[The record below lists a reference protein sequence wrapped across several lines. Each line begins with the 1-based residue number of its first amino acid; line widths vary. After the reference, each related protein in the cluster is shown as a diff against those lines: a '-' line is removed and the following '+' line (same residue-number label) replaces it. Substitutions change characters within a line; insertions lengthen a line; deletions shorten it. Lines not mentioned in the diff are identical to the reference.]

1 MRIVLFSSILVASLV
16 AFGQS
21 FDKASFERGKKVY
34 QSTCLSCHQAGG
46 QGVPR
51 MIPTLSKTDWV
62 LGNKTRLVKVVKK
75 GLKGGE
81 VVIDGDHFASPM
93 PAQVQLNDQQ
103 VADVLT
109 FVRNSF
115 GNKASGVSL
124 AEVKAVK

>member
-1 MRIVLFSSILVASLV
+1 MRIVLFISILVISLV
-16 AFGQS
+16 AFGQA

-34 QSTCLSCHQAGG
+34 QTTCLSCHQAAG

-62 LGNKTRLVKVVKK
+62 LGNKTRLIKVVKK

-81 VVIDGDHFASPM
+81 VEIDGDHFASPM
-93 PAQVQLNDQQ
+93 PAQTQLNDQQ

-115 GNKASGVSL
+115 GNKASGVTL